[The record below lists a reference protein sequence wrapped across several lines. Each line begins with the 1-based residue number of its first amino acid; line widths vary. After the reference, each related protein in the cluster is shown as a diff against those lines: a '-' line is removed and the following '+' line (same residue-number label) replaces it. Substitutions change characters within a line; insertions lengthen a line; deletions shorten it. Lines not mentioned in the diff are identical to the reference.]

1 MDWGEL
7 REMTVDMTNNRVPY
21 GLLTDEEKAALVK
34 HKGGVEQYTSCGWRD
49 HVMHKVSYHPCVTY
63 RTVPPPKT
71 QDVIAWDRLPEWV
84 EWVVKNE
91 DGGVHATQKE
101 PHYTDDY
108 WFYFD
113 VDGCVL
119 RIDDFPGIVQI
130 GTCGWKDSKQR
141 RPRG

>member
-1 MDWGEL
+1 
-7 REMTVDMTNNRVPY
+7 MTLDMTNNRVPY
-21 GLLTDEEKAALVK
+21 GLLSDEEKAALHE
-34 HKGGVEQYTSCGWRD
+34 HKKADGEFLFKAPNRGLWQSVCGPWW
-49 HVMHKVSYHPCVTY
+49 CVDYVY
-63 RTVPPPKT
+63 RTLPLPKS

-91 DGGVHATQKE
+91 DGRVHATQKE

-130 GTCGWKDSKQR
+130 GTCDWRDSKQR
-141 RPRG
+141 RPR